1 MMKLPAKIAG
11 QQGVTLIE
19 VLVAMVILS
28 FGMISFAGLQA
39 SSIKHGKMAQHRTV
53 AAQLAS
59 DFADRMRANATEAV
73 NNASYDFPQAYAP
86 LGAALAIPACAAVL
100 CTEAEIAAIDLAQW
114 RNLARTALPGGS
126 LFSIT
131 DAAAPVV
138 NAVDMWV
145 LWQDPNQDDVND
157 VGMNC
162 PPEIGNNANGPRCM
176 HFRFTL

>member
-1 MMKLPAKIAG
+1 MIPSNKTVTSQAG
-11 QQGVTLIE
+11 MSLIE

-39 SSIKHGKMAQHRTV
+39 SSIKQGKMAQYRTV
-53 AAQLAS
+53 ASQLAT
-59 DFADRMRANATEAV
+59 DFADRMRANANEAV
-73 NNASYDFPQAYAP
+73 NNASYDYPQAYAP
-86 LGAALAIPACAAVL
+86 MGAAMAVPACAAVL

-114 RNLARTALPGGS
+114 RNLARVSLPGGS

-131 DAAAPVV
+131 DAAAPVLT
-138 NAVDMWV
+138 AVDFWV
-145 LWQDPNQDDVND
+145 LWQDPNQDDLND

-176 HFRFTL
+176 HFRFSL